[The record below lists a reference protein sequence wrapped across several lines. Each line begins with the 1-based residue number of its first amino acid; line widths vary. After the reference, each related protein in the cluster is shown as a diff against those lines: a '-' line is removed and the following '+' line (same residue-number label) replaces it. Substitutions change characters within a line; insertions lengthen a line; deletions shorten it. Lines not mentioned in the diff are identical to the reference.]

1 MPAQHVAVVRGVD
14 DHRVVAV
21 QPLDGVDHA
30 ADLAVDVAVA
40 AEKAGLPFSDRT
52 HTYNSRSAQ
61 ELGKWAET
69 QGRRKKFHDAVD
81 RAYFVEGKNIAK
93 TAVLMELA
101 ESIDL
106 SVEQAKA
113 ALETRAFSQA
123 VDADW
128 ARSEE
133 MAIELV
139 PTCLFNGKSLEN
151 PQEYE
156 LLAQFLIE
164 NNVNRRPCE
173 CTLRSEFLL

>member
-1 MPAQHVAVVRGVD
+1 
-14 DHRVVAV
+14 
-21 QPLDGVDHA
+21 
-30 ADLAVDVAVA
+30 
-40 AEKAGLPFSDRT
+40 
-52 HTYNSRSAQ
+52 
-61 ELGKWAET
+61 
-69 QGRRKKFHDAVD
+69 
-81 RAYFVEGKNIAK
+81 
-93 TAVLMELA
+93 MELA

-156 LLAQFLIE
+156 LLAQFLTE
-164 NNVNRRPCE
+164 NNVNRRNAV
-173 CTLRSEFLL
+173 S